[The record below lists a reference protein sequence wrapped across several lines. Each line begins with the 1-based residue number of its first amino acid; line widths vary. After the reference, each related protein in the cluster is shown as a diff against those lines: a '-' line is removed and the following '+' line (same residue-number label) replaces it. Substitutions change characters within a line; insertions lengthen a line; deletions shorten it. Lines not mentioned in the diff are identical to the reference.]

1 MILSNAVPPKTAVL
15 LAVFFTAFSSIFVRL
30 STAPALMISFYRM
43 LFTVILISP
52 YVFIKYRSEIFR
64 MKKQSL
70 LLCISSGICL
80 ALHFA
85 TWIAS
90 LSLTTV
96 AASTVLVSC
105 SPMIV
110 AGAECLMQQKRPSR
124 ALLIGLALALCGTL
138 LIAANGSG
146 SVSLSGNLL
155 ALAGGFFVA
164 FYLLL
169 GVRVQHDYSLWA
181 YVFLVYLTATVT
193 LGILAIVTQ
202 TAFRGYPAS
211 DYLLFAAMAF
221 FCSILGHTVYNWLLP
236 FHGATLIS
244 ISTLCEPIFASL
256 LAFFILQETPPPT
269 TLFGGV
275 LIIAGVAFYILKK
288 K

>member
-1 MILSNAVPPKTAVL
+1 EILQMK
-15 LAVFFTAFSSIFVRL
+15 R
-30 STAPALMISFYRM
+30 
-43 LFTVILISP
+43 P
-52 YVFIKYRSEIFR
+52 Y
-64 MKKQSL
+64 L
-70 LLCISSGICL
+70 LLCICSGICL

-90 LSLTTV
+90 LSMTTV

-110 AGAECLMQQKRPSR
+110 AGAECLIEQKRPGH
-124 ALLIGLALALCGTL
+124 ALLIGLTLALCGTL
-138 LIAANGSG
+138 LIAADSSG
-146 SVSLSGNLL
+146 SVSLNGNLL

-169 GVRVQHDYSLWA
+169 GVRVQHEHSLWA
-181 YVFLVYLTATVT
+181 YVFLVYLTSTVT
-193 LGILAIVTQ
+193 LGILACVTQ
-202 TAFRGYPAS
+202 TPFTGYPAS

-221 FCSILGHTVYNWLLP
+221 FCSILGHTVYNWLLS

-244 ISTLCEPIFASL
+244 ISTLCEPVFASL
-256 LAFFILQETPPPT
+256 LAFFILQETPPLP

-275 LIIAGVAFYILKK
+275 LIIAGVAFYIMKK
-288 K
+288 P

>member
-1 MILSNAVPPKTAVL
+1 MSNAVPPKSTVL

-30 STAPALMISFYRM
+30 ATAPALIISFYRM
-43 LFTVILISP
+43 LFTVMMITP
-52 YVFIKYRSEIFR
+52 YVFSHYRREILR
-64 MKKQSL
+64 MKRSSY
-70 LLCISSGICL
+70 LLCIGSGICL

-90 LSLTTV
+90 LSMTTV

-110 AGAECLMQQKRPSR
+110 AAAECLMQRKRPSR
-124 ALLIGLALALCGTL
+124 VLLLGLTLAFCGTL
-138 LIAANGSG
+138 LIASDGSG
-146 SVSLSGNLL
+146 NLSFSGNLL

-169 GVRVQHDYSLWA
+169 GVRVQKTVSLWA
-181 YVFLVYLTATVT
+181 YVFLVYLSAAIT
-193 LGILAIVTQ
+193 LGLLALITQ
-202 TAFRGYPAS
+202 TAFRGYPPR

-221 FCSILGHTVYNWLLP
+221 FCSVLGHTVYNWLLS

-244 ISTLCEPIFASL
+244 VSTLCEPVFASL
-256 LAFFILQETPPPT
+256 LAYFILQETPPIL
-269 TLFGGV
+269 TLLGGV
-275 LIIAGVAFYILKK
+275 LILAGVAFYILKK
-288 K
+288 T